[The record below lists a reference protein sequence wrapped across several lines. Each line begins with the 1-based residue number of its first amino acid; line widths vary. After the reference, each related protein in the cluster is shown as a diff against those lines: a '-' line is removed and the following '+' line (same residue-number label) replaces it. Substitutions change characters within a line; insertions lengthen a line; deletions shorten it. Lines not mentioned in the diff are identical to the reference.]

1 METTD
6 DEEQNVT
13 YYPMSTT
20 DDEEN
25 DVTNYPIE
33 TTKPS
38 PSAAA
43 PIETNIQSTIE
54 LPLKQG
60 QL

>member
-1 METTD
+1 
-6 DEEQNVT
+6 
-13 YYPMSTT
+13 MSTT

-43 PIETNIQSTIE
+43 PIETNIQSTIAE
-54 LPLKQG
+54 VPLVKIISPVDFENNTN
-60 QL
+60 